1 VFVSDLKP
9 STTLWEVKP
18 NNYALKKAARLNRPW
33 MITCDQPR
41 SEVLQGIGVQ
51 APSELVFPLEPK
63 YKRFVATV
71 GVDDECMRWDNPD
84 GLEQWPQWSRPI
96 RGTTSYRI
104 SQIIFEVV
112 IDGRTVTQTP
122 PLFNGVLGW
131 GIDVEIPEGAQQL
144 TLRVKDVESRFTDP
158 HGHGDWLDAG
168 FIST

>member
-1 VFVSDLKP
+1 
-9 STTLWEVKP
+9 
-18 NNYALKKAARLNRPW
+18 